1 MRSFIK
7 TMVLVIAVGMIANGL
22 LAQSE
27 PPAVIL
33 ALNELNRE
41 TNGNYTFDDIYYFY
55 SEQFVNG
62 ENFDCPTLPNTADF
76 EVTAYII
83 QFDTVGDGEYE
94 WEYRVGTDSGRIVY
108 CRFPGS
114 ESATTETPPDATPTT
129 IEASPT
135 PLATPV
141 LSASTVCNTDL
152 PSRLTANI
160 GQVGRVVPGG
170 PNNVRQDPN
179 IVAPKVGEIEG
190 GEAFDVLEGPFC
202 GDGYAWWLVATDNL
216 EGWTVEGSEGEYFIE
231 PELPQV
237 TVINVKDT
245 LEVIAVLEN
254 DVTTTDVLFELGSG
268 LATIQDSDVTLWEID
283 DLFTES
289 LPFSYILVEEGLSR
303 DDLLLPDVANIRLE
317 GLNTNKPVAVSADAS
332 RVANINDE
340 NGTVEL
346 YDVASGTLLGEQTL
360 TEGKRTIWDV
370 AITPDGNT
378 VISLVGEG
386 DNYGVYLWDVPTDAR
401 AYQAL
406 DGALGVVSME
416 ISADGRL
423 LVIGSDTVPVRI
435 LGMVRN

>member
-7 TMVLVIAVGMIANGL
+7 IIVSVISVGMIASVMM
-22 LAQSE
+22 AQSE
-27 PPAVIL
+27 PPAVVL

-55 SEQFVNG
+55 SEQFLNG

-76 EVTAYII
+76 VVKAFIV
-83 QFDTVGDGEYE
+83 QFDTAGDGEYE
-94 WEYRVGTDSGRIVY
+94 WEYRVGSDTGRIVY

-114 ESATTETPPDATPTT
+114 ETAPTQTPLDATPTPVEST
-129 IEASPT
+129 PT
-135 PLATPV
+135 AVATALV
-141 LSASTVCNTDL
+141 TSSAICNPDL

-179 IVAPKVGEIEG
+179 IIAPKVGEIEG

-202 GDGYAWWLVATDNL
+202 GDGYAWWLVATETL

-237 TVINVKDT
+237 TVLNVKDT
-245 LEVIAVLEN
+245 LEVIAILEN

-268 LATIQDSDVTLWEID
+268 LVIITDGDITLWEID
-283 DLFTES
+283 DFFTDT
-289 LPFSYILVEEGLSR
+289 LPFEYFLIEEGLSR
-303 DDLLLPDVANIRLE
+303 DDLLLPDTPEISLE
-317 GLNTNKPVAVSADAS
+317 GLNTTKPVAVSANAS
-332 RVANINDE
+332 RVASLNDE

-346 YDVASGTLLGEQTL
+346 YDVASGALLGEQSL

-401 AYQAL
+401 VYQAL
-406 DGALGVVSME
+406 DGALGVVSMD

-435 LGMVRN
+435 LGMIRD